1 MESVYRILTAADW
14 ELCMTLGRIAP
25 GPLDELDGYIHLS
38 ARQAVLES
46 ANRYFDPHEEI
57 VVVELAVDRLGPDLR
72 WEWVA
77 DRGASFPHLYADG
90 VPVSAVSATHSL
102 RHDDDR
108 GFSWGERAPL

>member
-25 GPLDELDGYIHLS
+25 GPLDELDGYIHL
-38 ARQAVLES
+38 LES
-46 ANRYFDPHEEI
+46 ANRYFDPHEDI

-108 GFSWGERAPL
+108 GFSWGARAPL